1 MGHKTHPYGFRL
13 GIIKDWKTHWYANNA
28 SAYRKLVLEDIKLR
42 QSINREYQGF
52 TDAGI
57 ARIEIDRGAQDTVI
71 NIHSARPGILIG
83 RDGERVK
90 NLRSRLEAITQHRI
104 QLNIIEIEQPE
115 LNPFLV
121 GRNIAEQ
128 LQRRV
133 AYRRAIRQ
141 AAQRAMQAGA
151 EGIKIIVKGRIS
163 GSEIARQEKLL
174 MGRVPL
180 HTLRA
185 DIDYA
190 LAEAATSMG
199 RIGIKV
205 WIYRGQIL
213 PPVPEAEEELETI
226 EVRVEAG
233 SEDETEAI
241 ADDVI
246 GGVAIRGAFDVAT

>member
-151 EGIKIIVKGRIS
+151 QGIKIIVKGRIS

-226 EVRVEAG
+226 EVRVEGGA
-233 SEDETEAI
+233 EDETEAI

-246 GGVAIRGAFDVAT
+246 GGVATRGAFDVAT

>member
-1 MGHKTHPYGFRL
+1 MGHKTHPLGFRL

-28 SAYRKLVLEDIKLR
+28 ASYRKLVLEDIKLR
-42 QSINREYQGF
+42 KSINQEYRGF

-90 NLRSRLEAITQHRI
+90 NLRTRLEAITQHRI
-104 QLNIIEIEQPE
+104 QLNIMEIEQPE

-133 AYRRAIRQ
+133 TYRRAIRQ

-213 PPVPEAEEELETI
+213 PPLPEAEEELETI

-233 SEDETEAI
+233 AEDETEAI

-246 GGVAIRGAFDVAT
+246 GGVATRGAFDVAT